1 MTKTNSLTCRHA
13 HTHTH
18 THTHI
23 HIYREP
29 TYNQGG
35 ASGNWEVL
43 SYINIFILNLKEIR
57 EIDNIQTQKKDL

>member
-1 MTKTNSLTCRHA
+1 MTKTNSLIYRHA
-13 HTHTH
+13 HTYTHTHTH
-18 THTHI
+18 THT
-23 HIYREP
+23 YREP

-35 ASGNWEVL
+35 ASGNWGVL